1 MIPLFFFGCQT
12 VNMWQDHQDSI
23 KVQKDEIIA
32 FLYSKDVN
40 QSIFISDK
48 YHYITNP
55 TPQLS
60 FLLEHRNDTNITL
73 SIPSSYLKT
82 DNSFTAT
89 IKAHLDF
96 NEVHPEVFEEF
107 KKLKYEPFCKN
118 YPIVTESNKRMCE
131 NTVLFHIKGQK
142 YLSDSR
148 INSIVTPLKKPIKIT
163 FLEEKSQTS
172 VVTNKILKTP
182 LSVASDGGLVMMG
195 IIFFPFTYI
204 VLHDIYVD
212 QPRMREPFGHTNAF
226 K

>member
-1 MIPLFFFGCQT
+1 MIPLFFSGCQT
-12 VNMWQDHQDSI
+12 VNMWQDHQGSI
-23 KVQKDEIIA
+23 KIQKDEITA

-73 SIPSSYLKT
+73 SIPSSYLEA
-82 DNSFTAT
+82 DNSFIAT

-96 NEVHPEVFEEF
+96 NEVHPEVFAEF

-118 YPIVTESNKRMCE
+118 YPIITESDKRKCE
-131 NTVLFHIKGQK
+131 NTVLFHIKGQR

-148 INSIVTPLKKPIKIT
+148 INAIITPLKNPIKII
-163 FLEEKSQTS
+163 FLEDKSQSS
-172 VVTNKILKTP
+172 VVANKILKTP

-204 VLHDIYVD
+204 VLHDIYID
-212 QPRMREPFGHTNAF
+212 QPRMREPFGYMNH
-226 K
+226 